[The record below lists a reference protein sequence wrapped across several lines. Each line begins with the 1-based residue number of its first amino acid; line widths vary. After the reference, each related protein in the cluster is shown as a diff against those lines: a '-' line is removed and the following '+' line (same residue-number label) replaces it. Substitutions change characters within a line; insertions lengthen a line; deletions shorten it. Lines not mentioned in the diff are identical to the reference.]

1 MNETA
6 DLVRHLFDHLTVA
19 GTLTEDDWLRFKS
32 DHRVEPEQI
41 EVVLVLTIHHLCS
54 LAGELQQEADRLSI
68 ALQPRRSAP
77 CP

>member
-32 DHRVEPEQI
+32 DHRVDASCFSRL
-41 EVVLVLTIHHLCS
+41 VVRF
-54 LAGELQQEADRLSI
+54 LA
-68 ALQPRRSAP
+68 
-77 CP
+77 